1 MINITVDLGNYNVKF
16 MGDRKGI
23 FSSKYSTKF
32 NSNSEMFERIEYDGE
47 ITYIG
52 IGTLDNE
59 FVKVNKNY
67 MASLLYAITKATN
80 ESDINLGLLL
90 PVGQMSNKE
99 KYIKR
104 LENNTFNFKVNGQP
118 KTINIFKVAV
128 LPESYSAFYAIK
140 DNIVSSEDGVIPDA
154 LVIDIGS
161 RTVNYTSFL
170 NGKIEKNFTERLGVL
185 DFYNTVKEIENANGE
200 DYVDEDI
207 ERLINTNRIVVDS
220 KIYKDFF
227 KDILNRTKSKVNIK
241 NYKVYFTGGGA
252 LVLREFI
259 QTNTPATVID
269 DAVFANVIGAHKL
282 CEMVWRGNK

>member
-1 MINITVDLGNYNVKF
+1 MVNITVDLGNYNVKYL
-16 MGDRKGI
+16 GERKGC

-47 ITYIG
+47 IIYIG
-52 IGTLDNE
+52 IGSLDNE

-67 MASLLYAITKATN
+67 MGSLLYAITKATN
-80 ESDINLGLLL
+80 ESDINLCLLL
-90 PVGQMSNKE
+90 PVGQMPNRD

-104 LENNTFNFKVNGQP
+104 LENNTFNFKINGIP
-118 KTINIFKVAV
+118 RTINIFKVAV
-128 LPESYSAFYAIK
+128 LPESYSAFYAIQ
-140 DNIVSSEDGVIPDA
+140 DNIGSNEEVLI
-154 LVIDIGS
+154 IDIGS
-161 RTVNYTSFL
+161 RTVNYSSFI

-207 ERLINTNRIVVDS
+207 ERLINSNRIVVDS

-227 KDILNRTKSKVNIK
+227 RDILNRTKSKVNIK

-252 LVLREFI
+252 LLLRDYI
-259 QTNTPATVID
+259 QTHTPATVID
-269 DAVFANVIGAHKL
+269 DAVFANVIGAHRL
-282 CEMVWRGNK
+282 CEIVWKGNKYAE

>member
-16 MGDRKGI
+16 MGDRKGF

-32 NSNSEMFERIEYDGE
+32 NCNSEMFERIEYDGE

-80 ESDINLGLLL
+80 ESDINLCLLL
-90 PVGQMSNKE
+90 PVEQMPNKE
-99 KYIKR
+99 KYIKK

-118 KTINIFKVAV
+118 RTINIFKVAV

-140 DNIVSSEDGVIPDA
+140 DNIVSSEDGIIEAA
-154 LVIDIGS
+154 LMIDIGS
-161 RTVNYTSFL
+161 RSTNYTSFL

-207 ERLINTNRIVVDS
+207 ERLINSNRISVDS
-220 KIYKDFF
+220 KIYKEFF
-227 KDILNRTKSKVNIK
+227 KDILNRTKSKINIK
-241 NYKVYFTGGGA
+241 NYKVYFTGGGS
-252 LVLREFI
+252 LLLREFI
-259 QTNTPATVID
+259 
-269 DAVFANVIGAHKL
+269 
-282 CEMVWRGNK
+282 

>member
-16 MGDRKGI
+16 IGERKGS
-23 FSSKYSTKF
+23 FSSRYSTKF

-47 ITYIG
+47 IIYIG
-52 IGTLDNE
+52 IGSLDNE

-67 MASLLYAITKATN
+67 IGSLLYAITKATN
-80 ESDINLGLLL
+80 ESDINLCLLL
-90 PVGQMSNKE
+90 PVGQMPNRD

-104 LENNTFNFKVNGQP
+104 LENNTFSFKVNGTP
-118 KTINIFKVAV
+118 RTINIFKVAV
-128 LPESYSAFYAIK
+128 LPESYSAFYAIQ
-140 DNIVSSEDGVIPDA
+140 DNVTSNDDVLI
-154 LVIDIGS
+154 IDIGS
-161 RTVNYTSFL
+161 RTVNYSSFI

-207 ERLINTNRIVVDS
+207 ERLINSNRIIVDS

-227 KDILNRTKSKVNIK
+227 KDILNRTKSKINIK

-282 CEMVWRGNK
+282 CEMVWKGNN